1 MAVNLK
7 LNLEDNRQLLE
18 LIATSACSSLEAYW
32 DDKFKKRRVAFSM
45 NGGNV
50 ETTRPDAMMDVDELL
65 LGSMSSEQ

>member
-32 DDKFKKRRVAFSM
+32 DDKFKKCRVAFSM